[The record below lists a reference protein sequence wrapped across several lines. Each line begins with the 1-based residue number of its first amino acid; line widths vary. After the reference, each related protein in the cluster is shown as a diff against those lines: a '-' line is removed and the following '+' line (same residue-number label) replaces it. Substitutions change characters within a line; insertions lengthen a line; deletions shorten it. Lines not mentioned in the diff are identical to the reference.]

1 MEESTISLE
10 KLLNTTI
17 KNKFPNVVDRI
28 DVKEEDLGSSMY
40 YLSVFVFM
48 KNYDK
53 IKFQSQIEE
62 YIKQIS
68 KYVLKPQG
76 KLINQITFGMEV

>member
-17 KNKFPNVVDRI
+17 KNKFQNVVDRI

>member
-40 YLSVFVFM
+40 YLSVFVFI

>member
-53 IKFQSQIEE
+53 IKFQSQIED